1 MDERLTVHI
10 LDLDLVVSS
19 NPKLQRV
26 VVEVPDH
33 VLAAAAAGPG
43 TTLGQPQ

>member
-1 MDERLTVHI
+1 MDDRLTVHLFL
-10 LDLDLVVSS
+10 LDIVVSS

-26 VVEVPDH
+26 VVEVPAE